1 MLTEAG
7 ACKALLLLAS
17 VTTVWP
23 VAPALKYTEHS
34 IQVGPVSVC
43 VAHES
48 LLNVTPFVGLAVV
61 AGLRVIESICE
72 TPLTVAVSS
81 AVCFVLRVDAVTLN
95 AALVAPAATLTET
108 GALRELLLLER
119 FTIVWLLATALR

>member
-1 MLTEAG
+1 M
-7 ACKALLLLAS
+7 
-17 VTTVWP
+17 TTVWL
-23 VAPALKYTEHS
+23 VTGALRYTEHS
-34 IQVGPVSVC
+34 VHVGPVSVW

-61 AGLRVIESICE
+61 AGLSVIESICE

-108 GALRELLLLER
+108 GALRELILLES
-119 FTIVWLLATALR
+119 FTIVWLFAAALR